1 VPCHLGGGTGNCA
14 GKGVAGMGRSE
25 KTTRARARMVE
36 CPRCGA
42 VAGQMCRGAKGK
54 RRASAHA
61 ERHRA
66 YLKLAATAIARRVD
80 DR

>member
-1 VPCHLGGGTGNCA
+1 
-14 GKGVAGMGRSE
+14 
-25 KTTRARARMVE
+25 MVE